1 MSETLTIDDLETVWE
16 RLAEAIDR
24 AGPDREQLFLAKLA
38 ILLADALGDRGQVEA
53 LMATALEDLE

>member
-16 RLAEAIDR
+16 CLAEAIDR
-24 AGPDREQLFLAKLA
+24 AGSDRQQLFLAKLA
-38 ILLADALGDRGQVEA
+38 ILLAYALGDRGQVEA